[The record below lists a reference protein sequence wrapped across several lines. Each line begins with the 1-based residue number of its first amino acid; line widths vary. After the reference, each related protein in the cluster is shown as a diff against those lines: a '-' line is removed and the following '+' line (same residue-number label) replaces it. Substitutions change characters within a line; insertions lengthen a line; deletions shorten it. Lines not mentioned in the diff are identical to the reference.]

1 MKKESRSEP
10 AMPAGGFGSQFGR
23 FGADRFGESKKPKNT
38 KGVMRRIVKIYLRW
52 GKAITIAMLMT
63 LLTSCISIAVPYYVG
78 RSLEL
83 FEGSQNFIDTPA
95 LISLLLILALLH
107 AGNWLI
113 STVNGVIMLKV
124 SQKLV
129 FVLRSEFFSKLQRL
143 PLGFF
148 DTRPHGDTMSRLTND
163 VDEVSSTVA
172 QTTTNL
178 CASLFTL
185 AGSLI
190 VMISLS
196 WQLTLVVMLVVP
208 LVALLTRL
216 IAKKSRFYFLA
227 QARNLGA
234 LNGIIEENII
244 GLKLIKAFD
253 RKDAVMQD
261 FDERNIAL
269 YHNAMKANIW
279 SGYMM
284 PMLNVINNL
293 IYALVALA
301 GGYLSVSHGFPMW
314 LVVTFLAYSKQFAFP
329 LNNIAGMF
337 STIQSALAG
346 AERVFEIMDSE
357 EETPD
362 LTDAVN
368 IENPEGRVTFENTD
382 FEYIKD
388 VPVLRD
394 INFDV
399 QPGETVA
406 LVGETG
412 AGKTTIVNLLTRFYD
427 ATSGT
432 IKIDGIPI
440 ASIKR
445 SSLRKCFSVVLQDTC
460 LFTGT
465 IADNIR
471 YGKPEATDGQV
482 AEAAKLAHAHEFIIS
497 LPDGYNTIVSGS
509 TDSLSEGQ
517 RQLLAIARAALCD
530 NPILI
535 LDEATSSVDTKTEK
549 DIQRALI
556 ELMSRHTTFLI
567 AHRLST
573 IRDADKIIVIN
584 NGSIEET
591 GSHEALMKNK
601 GHYYDMV
608 VSQLGSAHGDLGA
621 AANSP

>member
-1 MKKESRSEP
+1 
-10 AMPAGGFGSQFGR
+10 
-23 FGADRFGESKKPKNT
+23 
-38 KGVMRRIVKIYLRW
+38 
-52 GKAITIAMLMT
+52 
-63 LLTSCISIAVPYYVG
+63 
-78 RSLEL
+78 
-83 FEGSQNFIDTPA
+83 
-95 LISLLLILALLH
+95 
-107 AGNWLI
+107 
-113 STVNGVIMLKV
+113 
-124 SQKLV
+124 
-129 FVLRSEFFSKLQRL
+129 
-143 PLGFF
+143 
-148 DTRPHGDTMSRLTND
+148 MSRLTND

-185 AGSLI
+185 VGSLI
-190 VMISLS
+190 VMFSLS
-196 WQLTLVVMLVVP
+196 LQLTLVVLLVVP
-208 LVALLTRL
+208 LVAALTRL
-216 IAKKSRFYFLA
+216 ITKKSRMYFLA
-227 QARNLGA
+227 QARSLGA
-234 LNGIIEENII
+234 LNGIIEESII

-253 RKDAVMQD
+253 RKNVVMQE
-261 FDERNIAL
+261 FDKQNKNL
-269 YHNAMKANIW
+269 YFNAMKANIW
-279 SGYMM
+279 SGFMM

-293 IYALVALA
+293 IYAMVALT
-301 GGYLSVSHGFPMW
+301 GGYISVRYGYPMRI
-314 LVVTFLAYSKQFAFP
+314 VVTFLAYSKQFAFP

-346 AERVFEIMDSE
+346 AERVFEIMDTG

-362 LTDAVN
+362 SADAVALDA
-368 IENPEGRVTFENTD
+368 PEGRVTFEDTE

-388 VPVLRD
+388 IPVLKG
-394 INFDV
+394 ISFDV
-399 QPGETVA
+399 LPGEIVA

-427 ATSGT
+427 TTSGT

-440 ASIKR
+440 TSIRR
-445 SSLRKCFSVVLQDTC
+445 SSLRQCFSVVLQDTC

-465 IADNIR
+465 IRDNIR
-471 YGKPEATDGQV
+471 YGKPTATEEQV
-482 AEAAKLAHAHEFIIS
+482 TEAARLACAHEFIVS
-497 LPDGYNTIVSGS
+497 LPDGYDTIVSGS

-584 NGSIEET
+584 NGVIDEIGDHKT
-591 GSHEALMKNK
+591 LMESK
-601 GHYYDMV
+601 GHYYEMV
-608 VSQLGSAHGDLGA
+608 VSQLGPDHIIEYA
-621 AANSP
+621 